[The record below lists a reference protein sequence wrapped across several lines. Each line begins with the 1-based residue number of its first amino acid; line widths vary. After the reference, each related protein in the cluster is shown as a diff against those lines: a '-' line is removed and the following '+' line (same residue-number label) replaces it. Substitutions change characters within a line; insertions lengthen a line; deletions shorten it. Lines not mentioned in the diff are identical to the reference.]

1 MFEIYE
7 QLLSTRVY
15 AIHKTKAST
24 ASDPTCRPCGT
35 AQESIAHLH
44 SDCPALAQTKYLARL
59 DEVLKVLIFDIID
72 LGLIEAS
79 PP

>member
-15 AIHKTKAST
+15 AIHKTST
-24 ASDPTCRPCGT
+24 ASDPTCRPCRT
-35 AQESIAHLH
+35 AQESMAHLH